1 MVLLKKLISGR
12 MGLAALTFIVSAFSV
27 GFTLWWNRLLS
38 QIIDALGAGFGM
50 PAGLVI
56 PAAAAIILCVLFA
69 YITNLISA
77 WAVETMAHDLRMGYA
92 RHFASLS
99 FSEIEDMNVGEQLSR
114 LQNEIGDVSVFL
126 RTQITVFVEDFIKF
140 IATFS
145 FMLCLNPQ
153 LTLIANAPS
162 LLILLYT
169 LFSSRVIGHAAME
182 TQRANA
188 SMNGFADT
196 LVTVFPVMKLFDA
209 MHLVQGEYN
218 SALAD
223 WEDAASREERRR
235 SLLMS
240 LSGLMSVI
248 PLLLLFL
255 EGGRQVIGGAAAI
268 GTLYIFINLSG
279 NVSGVLMN
287 LPGRIAM
294 FRRFSANCKR
304 LELCVCL
311 EKRRAL

>member
-1 MVLLKKLISGR
+1 MGLMKKLISGR
-12 MGLAALTFIVSAFSV
+12 RGLTALTIAVSAFSV
-27 GFTLWWNRLLS
+27 ALTLWWNRLLS
-38 QIIDALGAGFGM
+38 HIIDALGAGLGM
-50 PAGLVI
+50 PAGLLF
-56 PAAAAIILCVLFA
+56 PAAAAMVLCALSA
-69 YITNLISA
+69 YIMNLVSA
-77 WAVETMAHDLRMGYA
+77 WTVETLAHDLRMGYA

-99 FSEIEDMNVGEQLSR
+99 LSEIEDMNVGEQLSR

-126 RTQITVFVEDFIKF
+126 RTQLTGFVEDFIKF

-145 FMLCLNPQ
+145 FMLWLNPR

-162 LLILLYT
+162 LLILAYT
-169 LFSSRVIGHAAME
+169 FLSSRVIGRTAID

-196 LVTVFPVMKLFDA
+196 LVTLFPVMKMFSA
-209 MHLVQGEYN
+209 MPLVGQEYGA
-218 SALAD
+218 ALLG
-223 WEDAASREERRR
+223 WENAAVREERRR
-235 SLLMS
+235 SALMS

-248 PLLLLFL
+248 PLMLLFL

-287 LPGRIAM
+287 LPGRIALC
-294 FRRFSANCKR
+294 RRFAANIKL
-304 LELCVCL
+304 LEGCVRM
-311 EKRRAL
+311 EKGRAL